1 MLKNEARKLFLSK
14 RISITSEA
22 YNHINNKILE
32 GIESLKPQLEEK
44 NIHIFLSI
52 PDKAE
57 IETSQII
64 ELLRSWNC
72 TIYTSI
78 SNFDKSTMDTA
89 ELKRDTIIK
98 ENKYGIPE
106 PVSSQFTSSS
116 ILDIIFI
123 PLLAY
128 DQSGYRVGYGKG
140 FYDRYLANCD
150 KDLFK
155 IGLSPFEPIKSIS
168 NIDKFDVP
176 LDICISPD
184 QTFRFEEK

>member
-32 GIESLKPQLEEK
+32 GIESLKPQLEGK

-52 PDKAE
+52 PGKAE
-57 IETSQII
+57 IETSRII

-78 SNFDKSTMDTA
+78 SNFDKSTMDTV

-184 QTFRFEEK
+184 QTFRFDEK

>member
-32 GIESLKPQLEEK
+32 GIESLKPQLEGK

-52 PDKAE
+52 PGKAE
-57 IETSQII
+57 IETSRII

-78 SNFDKSTMDTA
+78 SNCDKSTMDTV

-116 ILDIIFI
+116 ILFISFI

-140 FYDRYLANCD
+140 FYDRYLGNCD

-184 QTFRFEEK
+184 QTFRFDEK

>member
-1 MLKNEARKLFLSK
+1 MLKDEARKLFLSK

-32 GIESLKPQLEEK
+32 EIESLKPQLEGK

-52 PDKAE
+52 SDKAE
-57 IETSQII
+57 IKTSRII

-72 TIYTSI
+72 SIYTSI
-78 SNFDKSTMDTA
+78 SNFDKSTMDTI
-89 ELKRDTIIK
+89 ELKTDTIIK

-140 FYDRYLANCD
+140 FYDRYLANCN

-168 NIDKFDVP
+168 NIDQFDVP

-184 QTFRFEEK
+184 QTFRFD

>member
-44 NIHIFLSI
+44 NIHIFLSM

-57 IETSQII
+57 IETSRII

-184 QTFRFEEK
+184 QIFRFDKK

>member
-106 PVSSQFTSSS
+106 PVSIQFTSSS

-184 QTFRFEEK
+184 QTFRFDEK

>member
-1 MLKNEARKLFLSK
+1 
-14 RISITSEA
+14 
-22 YNHINNKILE
+22 
-32 GIESLKPQLEEK
+32 
-44 NIHIFLSI
+44 
-52 PDKAE
+52 
-57 IETSQII
+57 
-64 ELLRSWNC
+64 
-72 TIYTSI
+72 
-78 SNFDKSTMDTA
+78 MDTV
-89 ELKRDTIIK
+89 ELKRNTIIK

-140 FYDRYLANCD
+140 FYDRYLGNCD

-184 QTFRFEEK
+184 QTFRFDEK

>member
-32 GIESLKPQLEEK
+32 GIESLKPQLEGK

-52 PDKAE
+52 PGKAE
-57 IETSQII
+57 IETSRII

-72 TIYTSI
+72 TIYNSI
-78 SNFDKSTMDTA
+78 SNFDKSTMDTV

-184 QTFRFEEK
+184 QIFRFDKK